1 MEQNNKATANLS
13 LIEQI
18 ASESIPVK
26 VEVID
31 RYKEYVSCGKDNKF
45 PQYLYDTYKDCS
57 SLQSIINGTADFICG
72 NGVTEEFT
80 NSLGESLSTIIRK
93 IGTQL
98 LIYGG
103 YYLRIKRSPVLKLT
117 DILVLDYKNCRIN
130 EELDT
135 VYYSKKWGQWGAK
148 AEVFPIYSEKENDS
162 VLFYRGVMTSDDVY
176 PMPKYYAALKSCRT
190 QIEIQNFHFNAIKN
204 NFSANTI
211 INMNNGVPS
220 DEVKK
225 SIEKKLTE
233 KFTGT
238 ENATKFLI
246 SWNDNKDNSTT
257 VERIDDDQF
266 DERYNALFKTTL
278 NTIFSVMNAQPV
290 LFGQVIE
297 NIGFN
302 TQEYEAA
309 FTLYNRTV
317 VYPMQSSISDILA
330 PILGVEKITIIPFSL
345 NIQ

>member
-1 MEQNNKATANLS
+1 MEQNNKVNASLS
-13 LIEQI
+13 LIEQATEI
-18 ASESIPVK
+18 IPTK
-26 VEVID
+26 TEVID

-45 PQYLYDTYKDCS
+45 PQYLYDTYKECS
-57 SLQSIINGTADFICG
+57 SLQAIINGTADFICG
-72 NGVTEEFT
+72 NGIDITFV
-80 NSLGESLSTIIRK
+80 NSLGENLFTIIRK

-103 YYLRIKRSPVLKLT
+103 FYLRIKKTPLLKLE

-130 EELDT
+130 EDLDT

-148 AEVFPIYSEKENDS
+148 AEVLPIYTDKQNDS
-162 VLFYRGVMTSDDVY
+162 VVFYRGVMTSDDVY
-176 PMPKYYAALKSCRT
+176 PIPKYYSALKSCRT
-190 QIEIQNFHFNAIKN
+190 QIEIQNFHFNSIKN

-211 INMNNGVPS
+211 INMNNGVPE
-220 DEVKK
+220 DGVKK
-225 SIEKKLTE
+225 EIERKLTQ

-238 ENATKFLI
+238 DNATKFLI
-246 SWNDNKDNSTT
+246 SWNDNKDNATT
-257 VERIDDDQF
+257 VERVDDDQF

-290 LFGQVIE
+290 LFGQVVE
-297 NIGFN
+297 SVGFN

-309 FTLYNRTV
+309 FALYNRTV
-317 VYPMQSSISDILA
+317 VLPIQKSISDILA
-330 PILGVEKITIIPFSL
+330 PLFGVEKLNIVPFSL